1 MSNSIANIVKRIQ
14 INEQGDIILGT
25 PCMVGF
31 LNQLAMAEID
41 VKKIFNLSKE
51 GLIIELKPFPKEF
64 PEDQKINALAFFQ
77 NQLSIRNIMDHQK
90 FTVELA
96 NKS

>member
-41 VKKIFNLSKE
+41 VKKIFNLSK
-51 GLIIELKPFPKEF
+51 
-64 PEDQKINALAFFQ
+64 
-77 NQLSIRNIMDHQK
+77 
-90 FTVELA
+90 
-96 NKS
+96 